1 MILNYIKIVQKS
13 TSKVD
18 IDIYCA
24 RALPRTG
31 TPGTVTCK
39 SVWCC
44 LTGFIAL
51 ELHLVP
57 ATIIIIIEM
66 RGAL

>member
-31 TPGTVTCK
+31 TPDTVTCK

-44 LTGFIAL
+44 LRTKLQFHNDI
-51 ELHLVP
+51 VY
-57 ATIIIIIEM
+57 M
-66 RGAL
+66 